1 MRYGLTLRTRAY
13 NLLIFFEEVINMKTR
28 TKALN
33 KILGALVSAAIVF
46 SIIPSMFLS
55 ADNSGVKEVTLNIN
69 QDVYNGGNRTFSGI
83 NIAVSGG
90 NGRISSN
97 PKYFWNYGGTA
108 TNYIFSIPNTGDY
121 QNGKITKIEI
131 SYSEMSNTSTSFGS
145 GWTNSNSVLT
155 WTGTASTSVAL
166 SLRRSHLGTGYIG
179 LTSIKVYVSVPITS
193 ETIDAM
199 TVFVGDGAVAL
210 TTSHEPSNTTFS
222 DSDLTWTSNAT
233 NVATVAYNSESGKVE
248 VTPVAAGE
256 TTITASLGDTTLGS
270 ATITVY
276 EHVSGVTLSEVSEP
290 VFSDDDPFQITA
302 TATNEDSIK
311 PDSYTVS
318 WESSDDSIASVSDTG
333 VVTPVAPGDVTITA
347 TLTESNMPEG
357 SGVFTKTVGFTVY
370 SSDEPVVV
378 VVPPTLDLTTD
389 SDPVALGYS
398 VEAPEGH
405 NVILE
410 EFYCE
415 DDDVI
420 TVDRDT
426 GVVTPVGVGE
436 ATVKVWVYDE
446 LLRESFYGTCVVT
459 VSEPTPE
466 PEPPTPGPEPT
477 PEPEPIPEE
486 PSLTPEQI
494 QRMAVNHFV
503 ERLYVEGLGR
513 SFDVAGR
520 DGWTDILLN
529 GGSASAVVHGFF
541 GSREFIGQN
550 TSNEEFVTRL
560 YKVFF
565 DRTPDTEGFNN
576 WVTALNNEALTR
588 AQVVDEFAHSPEW
601 AAFCARYSVNV

>member
-1 MRYGLTLRTRAY
+1 
-13 NLLIFFEEVINMKTR
+13 MKTR
-28 TKALN
+28 TKARN

-55 ADNSGVKEVTLNIN
+55 ADNSGVKEVTLNIDQGVN
-69 QDVYNGGNRTFSGI
+69 NGKNHTFNGI
-83 NIAVSGG
+83 NIAVRNG
-90 NGRISSN
+90 NGIISSN
-97 PKYFWNYGGTA
+97 NQRFQNYGSTA
-108 TNYIFSIPNTGDY
+108 TNYTFSIPNTGDY
-121 QNGKITKIEI
+121 QYGKITKIEI
-131 SYSEMSNTSTSFGS
+131 SYSDTNNTSASLGS
-145 GWTNSNSVLT
+145 GWTVNNRVLT
-155 WTGTASTSVAL
+155 WTGTASTSVPL
-166 SLRRSHLGTGYIG
+166 SLKRYDSYSGNAYITF
-179 LTSIKVYVSVPITS
+179 TSIKVYVSVPITS

-210 TTSHEPSNTTFS
+210 TTHPEPSNTTFS
-222 DSDLTWTSNAT
+222 NADLTWTSSAT
-233 NVATVAYNSESGKVE
+233 GVAEVAYNSASGNVE
-248 VTPVAAGE
+248 VTPKAYGV
-256 TTITASLGDTTLGS
+256 TTITASLGSTVLGS

-276 EHVSGVTLSEVSEP
+276 EHVSDVTLSEVSGP

-302 TATNEDSIK
+302 TVTNAASIK
-311 PDSYTVS
+311 PGSYTVT
-318 WESSDDSIASVSDTG
+318 WESNNPSIASVSDTG
-333 VVTPVAPGDVTITA
+333 VVTPVAPGVVTITY
-347 TLTESNMPEG
+347 TLTDSTVTTEG
-357 SGVFTKTVGFTVY
+357 SGVITKTVGFTVY

-378 VVPPTLDLTTD
+378 VVPPTLELTTD

-446 LLRESFYGTCVVT
+446 LLRESFYGTCTVT
-459 VSEPTPE
+459 VSEPSPE

-477 PEPEPIPEE
+477 PEPEPTQEEE

-541 GSREFIGQN
+541 GSSEFIGQN

-576 WVTALNNEALTR
+576 WVTALNNGALTR
-588 AQVVDEFAHSPEW
+588 TQVVDEFARSPEW

>member
-1 MRYGLTLRTRAY
+1 MLRS
-13 NLLIFFEEVINMKTR
+13 LFVKEVIIMKTR
-28 TKALN
+28 IRAGN

-46 SIIPSMFLS
+46 SMLPAMMAS
-55 ADNSGVKEVTLNIN
+55 ADNSGVKEVTLDIN
-69 QDVYNGGNRTFSGI
+69 QSVSNGNNPTFSGI
-83 NIAVSGG
+83 NIAISGG
-90 NGRISSN
+90 DGRISRSN
-97 PKYFWNYGGTA
+97 QSFQDYGKTA
-108 TNYIFSIPNTGDY
+108 TTYTFSIPSTGDY
-121 QNGKITKIEI
+121 RDGKITKIEI
-131 SYSEMSNTSTSFGS
+131 SYSKISRTSIGS
-145 GWTNSNSVLT
+145 GWTNGNNVLT
-155 WTGTASTSVAL
+155 WTGTASPSVAL
-166 SLRRSHLGTGYIG
+166 SLSRSSGKKNDTGYIAF
-179 LTSIKVYVSVPITS
+179 TSIKVYVTVPITS

-210 TTSHEPSNTTFS
+210 TTSHVPSNTTFS
-222 DSDLTWTSNAT
+222 DSDLTWTSSAT
-233 NVATVAYNSESGKVE
+233 DYATVAYNSESGKVE
-248 VTPVAAGE
+248 VTPVAAGQ
-256 TTITASLGDTTLGS
+256 TTITASLGSTTLGS

-276 EHVSGVTLSEVSEP
+276 EHVSGVTLSEVSGP
-290 VFSDDDPFQITA
+290 VFSDDDPFEITA
-302 TATNEDSIK
+302 TATNEASIK
-311 PDSYTVS
+311 PGSYTIS
-318 WESSDDSIASVSDTG
+318 WESSNPSIASVSDTG
-333 VVTPVAPGDVTITA
+333 VVTPAAPGDVTITA
-347 TLTESNMPEG
+347 TLTDTTKPEG
-357 SGVFTKTVGFTVY
+357 SGVFTGTATFKVY

-378 VVPPTLDLTTD
+378 VIPSTLELTTD
-389 SDPVALGYS
+389 SDPVALDYS

-405 NVILE
+405 NITLV

-415 DDDVI
+415 DEDVI
-420 TVDRDT
+420 TVDPET

-436 ATVKVWVYDE
+436 ATVEVWVYDE
-446 LLRESFYGTCVVT
+446 LLDDGFCGTCAVT
-459 VSEPTPE
+459 VSEPSPE

-477 PEPEPIPEE
+477 PEPTSEE

-520 DGWTDILLN
+520 DGWTDILMN
-529 GGSASAVVHGFF
+529 GGSASAVVRGFF
-541 GSREFIGQN
+541 GSSEFIGLN